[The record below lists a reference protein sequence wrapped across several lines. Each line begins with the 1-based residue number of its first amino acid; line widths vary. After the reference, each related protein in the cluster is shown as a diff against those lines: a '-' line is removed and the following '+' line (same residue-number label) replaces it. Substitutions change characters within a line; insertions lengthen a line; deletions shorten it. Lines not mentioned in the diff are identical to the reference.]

1 MHKCNLVSNLKVHQM
16 RVGKLSTFSTTQNL
30 KSGTL
35 QFNEVC
41 ESIEMTAIFMNLEN
55 SRNSSPHILM
65 LNLTGKMNLRRG
77 DARVALSNIDIYD
90 IGKNIKRSYGNNK
103 LKISPTW
110 NQEFELPDGSFI
122 GYSKSVQKEK
132 LD

>member
-1 MHKCNLVSNLKVHQM
+1 
-16 RVGKLSTFSTTQNL
+16 
-30 KSGTL
+30 
-35 QFNEVC
+35 
-41 ESIEMTAIFMNLEN
+41 MTAIFMNLEN

-90 IGKNIKRSYGNNK
+90 IGKNIYNIGKNIKRSYGNNK

-122 GYSKSVQKEK
+122 GYSKSVQNEK

>member
-1 MHKCNLVSNLKVHQM
+1 
-16 RVGKLSTFSTTQNL
+16 
-30 KSGTL
+30 
-35 QFNEVC
+35 
-41 ESIEMTAIFMNLEN
+41 MNLEN
-55 SRNSSPHILM
+55 SWTSSPHILM

-77 DARVALSNIDIYD
+77 DARVALSNIDICDIGKNIYD

-122 GYSKSVQKEK
+122 RYSNSV
-132 LD
+132 

>member
-1 MHKCNLVSNLKVHQM
+1 
-16 RVGKLSTFSTTQNL
+16 
-30 KSGTL
+30 
-35 QFNEVC
+35 
-41 ESIEMTAIFMNLEN
+41 MTAIFMNLEN
-55 SRNSSPHILM
+55 SRTSSPHILM

-77 DARVALSNIDIYD
+77 VALSNIDIYD

-122 GYSKSVQKEK
+122 RYSNSV
-132 LD
+132 

>member
-1 MHKCNLVSNLKVHQM
+1 
-16 RVGKLSTFSTTQNL
+16 
-30 KSGTL
+30 
-35 QFNEVC
+35 
-41 ESIEMTAIFMNLEN
+41 MTAIFMILEN

-122 GYSKSVQKEK
+122 GYSKSVQNEK

>member
-1 MHKCNLVSNLKVHQM
+1 
-16 RVGKLSTFSTTQNL
+16 
-30 KSGTL
+30 
-35 QFNEVC
+35 
-41 ESIEMTAIFMNLEN
+41 MTAIFMNWEN
-55 SRNSSPHILM
+55 SRNSSPYILM

-77 DARVALSNIDIYD
+77 DAWVALSNIGIYD

-122 GYSKSVQKEK
+122 RYSNSV
-132 LD
+132 

>member
-1 MHKCNLVSNLKVHQM
+1 
-16 RVGKLSTFSTTQNL
+16 
-30 KSGTL
+30 
-35 QFNEVC
+35 
-41 ESIEMTAIFMNLEN
+41 MTAIFMNLEN
-55 SRNSSPHILM
+55 SWTSSPHILM

-77 DARVALSNIDIYD
+77 VALSNIDIYDIGKNIYD

-122 GYSKSVQKEK
+122 RYSNSV
-132 LD
+132 